1 MKIIICI
8 FLSVLLM
15 ACSDQANVV
24 YQAAEI
30 TDGDECH
37 VCGMLINRLPGPKAQ
52 AIFDKQ
58 RIKFCSTRD
67 MVSFVQEEENTHRVS
82 QVFVHNMHDNN
93 WSSPKLDSYIDGK
106 SAWYVS
112 GSSQKGAMGPTFAS
126 FDTQQQAQKFAVEF
140 GGQVK
145 SFEQLSAEQHMGH
158 GMSHSEMDHHGHH

>member
-1 MKIIICI
+1 MVKI
-8 FLSVLLM
+8 LVSVLLSVFLL
-15 ACSDQANVV
+15 ACSEQSSVV

-52 AIFDKQ
+52 AVFDKQ
-58 RIKFCSTRD
+58 QVKFCSTRD

-93 WSSPKLDSYIDGK
+93 WDSPKSASYIDGK

-126 FDTQQQAQKFAVEF
+126 FDTEENAKAFALEF
-140 GGQVK
+140 GGEVK
-145 SFEQLSAEQHMGH
+145 KLNQLTEQNNHMG
-158 GMSHSEMDHHGHH
+158 EHHHKHH